1 MERPAGKRKK
11 AAVGAALIGT
21 AVVAGAVAWLA
32 IDYTSTPRLGATTPS
47 DNGWVR
53 QSQTR
58 ITMHV
63 DNASNLE
70 NYTVDLDGVNVTNQV
85 QRSGDQLTVA
95 SVPLDDGQHTVKL
108 SADASGVFG
117 GHIARTFTFTVDTQA
132 PKLALSQRLN
142 GYVNSNNLSVTG
154 ISDPG
159 AKVKIAA
166 GSTTI
171 DATAGSDGSF
181 TTSLSLPDGFYPVSI
196 TAIDPAGNT
205 RVHHGELKVDATPPA
220 VTLRASPK
228 PHHTRPM
235 IAGTVTD
242 TSTVTTK
249 TTLDGAP
256 FKLDTKPSAPL
267 AQGAHGLRVQAT
279 DAAGN
284 VTVKHA
290 RILVNTSERLGA
302 NALIAGAV
310 GKDVKQLQ
318 HALVTDE
325 LLKKGGVTGFFDRHT
340 IAAVKSFQVSRA
352 LPVTGQAD
360 LTTIGALT
368 TRIVIDESSHSLTLT
383 RPGQA
388 PVVFGVAVGQSAY
401 PTPTGSF
408 HIISKVVDPTWTP
421 PDSPWAQGALPVPPG
436 PDNPL
441 GTRWMGLNVT
451 GVGIHGTNDP
461 SSIGYS
467 VSHGCIRMQIP
478 DVERLFTMVYVGT
491 SVTIQA

>member
-1 MERPAGKRKK
+1 
-11 AAVGAALIGT
+11 
-21 AVVAGAVAWLA
+21 
-32 IDYTSTPRLGATTPS
+32 
-47 DNGWVR
+47 
-53 QSQTR
+53 
-58 ITMHV
+58 
-63 DNASNLE
+63 
-70 NYTVDLDGVNVTNQV
+70 
-85 QRSGDQLTVA
+85 
-95 SVPLDDGQHTVKL
+95 
-108 SADASGVFG
+108 
-117 GHIARTFTFTVDTQA
+117 
-132 PKLALSQRLN
+132 
-142 GYVNSNNLSVTG
+142 
-154 ISDPG
+154 
-159 AKVKIAA
+159 
-166 GSTTI
+166 
-171 DATAGSDGSF
+171 
-181 TTSLSLPDGFYPVSI
+181 
-196 TAIDPAGNT
+196 
-205 RVHHGELKVDATPPA
+205 
-220 VTLRASPK
+220 
-228 PHHTRPM
+228 M

-267 AQGAHGLRVQAT
+267 AQGAHVLRVQAT

-368 TRIVIDESSHSLTLT
+368 TRIVIDESSHSLTLI

-421 PDSPWAQGALPVPPG
+421 PDSPWAQGELPVPPG
-436 PDNPL
+436 PGQSAGHPL
-441 GTRWMGLNVT
+441 DGPQRHRRRHPRHQRPVVDRLQRLARLHPHADPRRRAAVHDGLRRHQRHDPGLTRAACDAWL
-451 GVGIHGTNDP
+451 
-461 SSIGYS
+461 Y
-467 VSHGCIRMQIP
+467 
-478 DVERLFTMVYVGT
+478 
-491 SVTIQA
+491 

>member
-1 MERPAGKRKK
+1 MERPAGKRRK
-11 AAVGAALIGT
+11 AVIGT
-21 AVVAGAVAWLA
+21 ALVGTAVAAGAIAWLA
-32 IDYTSTPRLGATTPS
+32 LSYTSTPRIGATTPS
-47 DNGWVR
+47 NNGWAR
-53 QSQTR
+53 QSQPQ

-63 DNASNLE
+63 DNAANLKD
-70 NYTVDLDGVNVTNQV
+70 YTVDLDGVNVTAQV
-85 QRSGDQLTVA
+85 QRSGDQLTVGG
-95 SVPLDDGQHTVKL
+95 VPLDDGRHTVTL
-108 SADASGVFG
+108 SGDSNGLFG
-117 GHIARTFTFTVDTQA
+117 GHIARTFTFTVDTHA
-132 PKLALSQRLN
+132 PTLALSQRLN
-142 GYVNSNNLSVTG
+142 GYVNSNDLSLTG
-154 ISDPG
+154 TSEPG
-159 AKVKIAA
+159 AKVKIQA
-166 GSTTI
+166 GSTTM
-171 DATAGSDGSF
+171 DATAGTDGSF
-181 TTSLSLPDGFYPVSI
+181 TTTLKLPDGSYPVI
-196 TAIDPAGNT
+196 IAATDQAGNISIRHT
-205 RVHHGELKVDATPPA
+205 QLKVDATPPA
-220 VTLRASPK
+220 VTLRVPAR
-228 PHHTRPM
+228 PHHTQPK
-235 IAGTVTD
+235 IKGAVTD
-242 TSTVTTK
+242 SSDVKTK
-249 TTLDGAP
+249 TTLDGLP
-256 FKLDTKPSAPL
+256 FKLDTKPATPL
-267 AQGAHGLRVQAT
+267 AQGAHVLRVQAT

-290 RILVNTSERLGA
+290 RLLVNTPETLGGDA
-302 NALIAGAV
+302 MIAGAV

-318 HALVTDE
+318 RALVTDD
-325 LLKKGGVTGFFDRHT
+325 LLKKAGVTGLFDRRT
-340 IAAVKSFQVSRA
+340 VGAVKSFQVSRA

-368 TRIVIDESSHSLTLT
+368 TRIVIDESSHSLTLV

-388 PVVFGVAVGQSAY
+388 NVVFGVAVGQSAY

-421 PDSPWAQGALPVPPG
+421 PDSPWAQGELPVPPG

>member
-1 MERPAGKRKK
+1 MERPAGKRRKVV
-11 AAVGAALIGT
+11 VGTALVGT
-21 AVVAGAVAWLA
+21 AVVAGAIAWLA
-32 IDYTSTPRLGATTPS
+32 FDYTSTPRLGTTTPG

-53 QSQTR
+53 QSQPQ

-63 DNASNLE
+63 DNAANLE
-70 NYTVDLDGVNVTNQV
+70 NYSVDLDGVNVTSQV

-95 SVPLDDGQHTVKL
+95 GVPLDDGQHTVTL
-108 SADASGVFG
+108 SAESGGLFG
-117 GHIARTFTFTVDTQA
+117 GHIARTFTFNVDTQA
-132 PKLALSQRLN
+132 PKLALSQRLD
-142 GYVNSNNLSVTG
+142 GYVKSNNLSVTG
-154 ISDPG
+154 TSEPG
-159 AKVKIAA
+159 VRVKIAA
-166 GSTTI
+166 GSTTV
-171 DATAGSDGSF
+171 DATAGEDGSF
-181 TTSLSLPDGFYPVSI
+181 TTALNLPDGSYPVSI

-205 RVHHGELKVDATPPA
+205 SVHRGEIKVDATAPA
-220 VTLRASPK
+220 VTLRASSK

-235 IAGTVTD
+235 IAGTVND
-242 TSTVTTK
+242 TSAVTTK
-249 TTLDGAP
+249 TTLDGLP
-256 FKLDTKPSAPL
+256 FKLGTKPSAPL
-267 AQGAHGLRVQAT
+267 AQGAHVLRVQAT

-290 RILVNTSERLGA
+290 RILVNTSEKLGT

-318 HALVTDE
+318 RSLVTDE
-325 LLKKGGVTGFFDRHT
+325 LLKKGGVTGFYDRRT

-421 PDSPWAQGALPVPPG
+421 PDSPWAQGELPVPPG

-441 GTRWMGLNVT
+441 GTRWMGLNVS

-478 DVERLFTMVYVGT
+478 DAERLFTMVSLGM
-491 SVTIQA
+491 SVYIHA

>member
-1 MERPAGKRKK
+1 M
-11 AAVGAALIGT
+11 LGT

-47 DNGWVR
+47 DKGWVR
-53 QSQTR
+53 QSQPQ

-95 SVPLDDGQHTVKL
+95 GVPLDDGQHTVKL

-132 PKLALSQRLN
+132 PKLALSQRVN

-154 ISDPG
+154 TSDPG

-181 TTSLSLPDGFYPVSI
+181 TTTLNLPDGFYPVSI

-242 TSTVTTK
+242 SSTVTTK

-267 AQGAHGLRVQAT
+267 AQGAHVLRVQAT

-284 VTVKHA
+284 VTVRHA

-421 PDSPWAQGALPVPPG
+421 PDSPWAQGELPVPPG

>member
-1 MERPAGKRKK
+1 M
-11 AAVGAALIGT
+11 IGT

-53 QSQTR
+53 QSQPQ

-63 DNASNLE
+63 DNASNLGS
-70 NYTVDLDGVNVTNQV
+70 YTVDLDGVNVTNQV

-95 SVPLDDGQHTVKL
+95 GVPLDDGQHTVKL

-154 ISDPG
+154 TSDPG
-159 AKVKIAA
+159 ARVKIAA

-181 TTSLSLPDGFYPVSI
+181 TTSLNLPDGSYPVSI

-205 RVHHGELKVDATPPA
+205 RVHRGELKVDATPPA
-220 VTLRASPK
+220 VTLRAPPK

-267 AQGAHGLRVQAT
+267 AQGAHVLRVQAT

-290 RILVNTSERLGA
+290 RILVNTSEKLGT

-310 GKDVKQLQ
+310 GKDVTQLQ

-340 IAAVKSFQVSRA
+340 IAAVKAFQKASA
-352 LPVTGQAD
+352 LPVDGAVGIYT
-360 LTTIGALT
+360 LGALSG
-368 TRIVIDESSHSLTLT
+368 DHD
-383 RPGQA
+383 RPVRA
-388 PVVFGVAVGQSAY
+388 PAHAPAVRAPGRVVPGRRRPAGLPDPGRPLHHHQQGREPDLGAASGRAVGA
-401 PTPTGSF
+401 GRGA
-408 HIISKVVDPTWTP
+408 DP
-421 PDSPWAQGALPVPPG
+421 ARAR
-436 PDNPL
+436 
-441 GTRWMGLNVT
+441 GTRWGRAGWGSPRPASASTAPTTRPRSATASRTAASACRSPTPSGCSRWSSVGMGVY
-451 GVGIHGTNDP
+451 IH
-461 SSIGYS
+461 
-467 VSHGCIRMQIP
+467 
-478 DVERLFTMVYVGT
+478 
-491 SVTIQA
+491 A